1 MKKVSGLNFIGICA
15 ASGTHAR
22 HAAEK
27 FSFRYCATDEAE
39 IINDP
44 AVNTIVIATRHHL
57 HAPQVVA
64 ALQAGKHVFC
74 EKPLCLD
81 QDELSEIIQAYNP
94 SQAHLM
100 AGFNRRFAP
109 MVREMKLFV
118 ENIHEPLAMHYRITI
133 PSRAEA
139 EFLVRCA
146 ILSTCLAFLQTL
158 RPSRY
163 TLARWRQTIKRS

>member
-1 MKKVSGLNFIGICA
+1 MKKVSGLNFIGICT

-74 EKPLCLD
+74 EKPLCLN

-118 ENIHEPLAMHYRITI
+118 ENIHEPLAMHYRINAGAL
-133 PSRAEA
+133 PPAGR
-139 EFLVRCA
+139 
-146 ILSTCLAFLQTL
+146 
-158 RPSRY
+158 
-163 TLARWRQTIKRS
+163 RQNS